1 MDPLELET
9 ELTEPA
15 ALMADRPDDAYAHG
29 AGVVDDTP
37 VAPIE
42 RSTSATAP
50 APARGRGLTLRRALV
65 VSGSPDQLNAN
76 AGLRPYVVD
85 GLREA
90 LPEAMALG
98 VPYEL
103 GVAAVTQWQP
113 QLVIVFGSVIM
124 DTSDFAALAQACR
137 RQAAGWCSGCTT
149 IRTSST

>member
-9 ELTEPA
+9 ELTGPT
-15 ALMADRPDDAYAHG
+15 ALVADGLTMLTGKVPSSSMTHRWR
-29 AGVVDDTP
+29 
-37 VAPIE
+37 
-42 RSTSATAP
+42 RSSADTSATAT
-50 APARGRGLTLRRALV
+50 APRRGRPLTLRRALV

-113 QLVIVFGSVIM
+113 QLVIVFRQRDDGHQRLRRAGAGLSSAGQPAGVL
-124 DTSDFAALAQACR
+124 AAR
-137 RQAAGWCSGCTT
+137 RPV
-149 IRTSST
+149 